1 MNTANAVL
9 GVTLAVLCLLSAVAD
24 FRLIPQVVQTVER
37 LRLPTRI
44 IPTLGIA
51 KTAAGAGLLLGLAID
66 RLGIFAAL
74 CLSAYFVI
82 AVAAHVRVR
91 DAVVETMPAIVMMM
105 LSMAT
110 FLTAL

>member
-1 MNTANAVL
+1 MSTANTVL
-9 GVTLAVLCLLSAVAD
+9 GVVLAVLCLISAIAD
-24 FRLIPQVVQTVER
+24 FRLVPQVVQAVER

-51 KTAAGAGLLLGLAID
+51 KTAAGVGLLLGLVID
-66 RLGIFAAL
+66 RLGTFVAL

-82 AVAAHVRVR
+82 AVGAHVRVR
-91 DAVVETMPAIVMMM
+91 DAIVETLPAVVMMA
-105 LSMAT
+105 LSVAT